1 MNDQETISK
10 RTATIKIPKIKR
22 DIEQRDHQVSKMI
35 PKPNANARPI
45 WIGESG
51 RIYLETFSSMYT
63 QAQDFL
69 IAISE
74 PVSRPKFIHE
84 YQMTPYS
91 LYAAVS
97 VGLETDDIIDALE
110 RMTKIPLSDSI
121 ISFVRSCTMSY
132 GKIKL
137 VLHHNRYWVETS
149 HPDVFQML
157 LKDPLIQE
165 ARSNLDSGHIGH
177 TILEKDSDDTNR
189 IMELLQRQ
197 DKQDNET
204 SSSLS
209 YQVQSFEISH
219 SHVEFVKKRCIELD
233 YPMLEEYDFRNDTIN
248 PSMSINL
255 KASTV
260 IRSYQETSLSKMFGN
275 NRSRSG
281 IIVLPC
287 GAGKTLVGIT
297 AACTIQKNT
306 IVLCTS
312 GVAVEQ
318 WRQQFKQFTSINDDS
333 LARFTSDCKEYFITK
348 SGIVITTYTMI
359 AYGGK
364 RSHDAHRMMNFI
376 ENTEWGFMI
385 LDEVHVV
392 PANVFRRVLTKIAAH
407 CKLGLTA
414 TLVREDDKISDLNF
428 LIGPKLYE
436 ANWLDLARDGHIAQ
450 VLCAEVWC
458 QMTSEFYQEY
468 LTPDSSKRKRLLYVM
483 NPIKFQIC
491 QYLIEYHESRGDKI
505 IVFSDNIYALKTYA
519 LTLKKPFI
527 YGPTSQL
534 ERLKI
539 LHLFQNNPDV
549 NTIFLSKVGDTSI
562 DLPEATCLI
571 QISSHYGSRRQ
582 EAQRLGRILRA
593 KKRFDGSFNAYFYS
607 LVSKD
612 TEEMYYSSKRQQF
625 LIDQGYTFK
634 VITHL
639 EGFEQNSSKHVY
651 HNLEEQLGLLKQI
664 LFASEIEIAED
675 DLQAG
680 TDDLES
686 NRVDDDSKALF
697 MPSPWSKTFA
707 SLGSLEH
714 KVTSDISRKRHP
726 LFKAREQQFK
736 H

>member
-1 MNDQETISK
+1 MDDQETISK
-10 RTATIKIPKIKR
+10 RTITIKISKIKGN
-22 DIEQRDHQVSKMI
+22 IEQRDHQVSNTVL
-35 PKPNANARPI
+35 KPDANARPI

-51 RIYLETFSSMYT
+51 HIYLETFSPMYI

-74 PVSRPKFIHE
+74 PISRPKFIHE

-110 RMTKIPLSDSI
+110 RMAKIPLSDSI
-121 ISFVRSCTMSY
+121 ISFIRSCTMSY

-137 VLHHNRYWVETS
+137 VLHHNKYWVETS

-165 ARSNLDSGHIGH
+165 ARSSLDPGHVEHAI
-177 TILEKDSDDTNR
+177 TKKDSDDTNR
-189 IMELLQRQ
+189 IIELLQRQ
-197 DKQDNET
+197 DKQDDEP
-204 SSSLS
+204 SLSLS
-209 YQVQSFEISH
+209 YQIQSFEIPH

-255 KASTV
+255 RASTI
-260 IRSYQETSLSKMFGN
+260 IRPYQETSLSKMFGN

-318 WRQQFKQFTSINDDS
+318 WRQQFKQFTSITDDS
-333 LARFTSDCKEYFITK
+333 IARFTSDCKEYFITK

-364 RSHDAHRMMNFI
+364 RSHDAHRMMDFI
-376 ENTEWGFMI
+376 EHTEWGFMI

-392 PANVFRRVLTKIAAH
+392 PANVFRKVLTKIAAH

-468 LTPDSSKRKRLLYVM
+468 LAPDSSKRKRLLYVM

-593 KKRFDGSFNAYFYS
+593 KRRSDGSFNAYFYS

-634 VITHL
+634 VITRL
-639 EGFEQNSSKHVY
+639 EGFEQNSSKRVY
-651 HNLEEQLGLLKQI
+651 HTLEEQLVLLKQI
-664 LFASEIEIAED
+664 LFASEAEIAED
-675 DLQAG
+675 DLQPD

-686 NRVDDDSKALF
+686 NRVDDDPKALF
-697 MPSPWSKTFA
+697 VPSPWAKTFA

-714 KVTSDISRKRHP
+714 KVISDIPRKRHP